1 MANIYEQYA
10 PKPAAPAAPAPNPY
24 EQFVGQAAVQQA
36 GGVSAAA
43 ATDPVMEVAPGLRR
57 AQQQASEGDRPF
69 KSYTGERVPE
79 EESRMLTGRSPE
91 QVRLA
96 GEIAASLIEIPGLS
110 EAARAALGVKL
121 AGLASRALVS
131 GGASAGASAALG
143 GTTEEAATAG
153 ATGAAGTVVGAGL
166 AKGIE
171 AAGTRLLAP
180 FVETVEKG
188 AEKTQEIL
196 GKAGILT
203 PGKATTS
210 PILATLESAAD
221 MSIVGSSKIGKATE
235 QAQTVLTQKV
245 EALVDAFRSQAT
257 REEVGELIRQIIESS
272 ADAFREAGRAQYKA
286 IDRAFGNTL
295 VDITALKQL
304 ATNLAGRS
312 EKGLGSPEVKRI
324 TDAIIERPDAV
335 DWEVA
340 QILRSDLLGVGRN
353 AQELVLGRAKGAA
366 SELAGEMD
374 RAMAKAAKELS
385 GDALD
390 TWRAANAFW
399 KEGTETFN
407 SQLIRTVA
415 RREPEAVFD
424 AVIRNGKPGTI
435 RSVREILPP
444 GDWRAVQGQYLD
456 DLVRK
461 STDETGERLDGVK
474 FLAGLKKMGDGL
486 DELFPDV
493 ATRQG
498 IVDLGLA
505 LRLAQKRPSAAAI
518 NLGMA
523 GNLASVAGSGYLS
536 FSILQDV
543 RQGNVSAT
551 TIAALPAA
559 VALNPR
565 SLGAIL
571 TNPLAVKW
579 LTTGLKYPPRSKEGI
594 EAAAKLGGFLIKEG
608 LAEPADIGNN
618 Q

>member
-1 MANIYEQYA
+1 MPVREVTGEIQLDPVVRELPPDAQID
-10 PKPAAPAAPAPNPY
+10 
-24 EQFVGQAAVQQA
+24 VQAA
-36 GGVSAAA
+36 SASA
-43 ATDPVMEVAPGLRR
+43 DPVMDVAPGLRR

-91 QVRLA
+91 QIRLA

-121 AGLASRALVS
+121 AGLASKALVS

-143 GTTEEAATAG
+143 GTTEEALTAG

-188 AEKTQEIL
+188 AQKTQEIL

-221 MSIVGSSKIGKATE
+221 MSIIGASKIGKETE
-235 QAQTVLTQKV
+235 QAQTVLTNKV
-245 EALVDAFRSQAT
+245 NDLVDAFRSQAT
-257 REEVGELIRQIIESS
+257 REEVGELVQQTIENS
-272 ADAFREAGRAQYKA
+272 ADAFREAGRANYA
-286 IDRAFGNTL
+286 AVDRAFGNTL

-340 QILRSDLLGVGRN
+340 QILRSDLLGIGRN
-353 AQELVLGRAKGAA
+353 ATELVQGRAKGAA
-366 SELAGEMD
+366 EELAGGMD
-374 RAMAKAAKELS
+374 RAMASAAKDLS
-385 GDALD
+385 GDALAA
-390 TWRAANAFW
+390 WRAANTFW
-399 KEGTETFN
+399 KEGTKTFN
-407 SQLIRTVA
+407 SQLIRTIA

-424 AVIRNGKPGTI
+424 AVVRNGKPGTI
-435 RSVREILPP
+435 RRVREILPP

-474 FLAGLKKMGDGL
+474 FLNGLKKMGDGL
-486 DELFPDV
+486 DELFPDA

-543 RQGNVSAT
+543 RQGNVSAA

-565 SLGAIL
+565 SLGALL
-571 TNPLAVKW
+571 TNPTAVKW

-608 LAEPADIGNN
+608 LAEPADIGNK